1 MNADNSASIAS
12 HATLC
17 VRYFDELK
25 LLLQDS
31 DPQKHVGIS
40 YSAACDELGRFRI
53 WAGNI
58 GALQDNREQTSLD
71 FRLRE
76 APRIAHQAVELL
88 QDLMES
94 LEDGSTSYCTAKINL
109 I

>member
-1 MNADNSASIAS
+1 MDFETTASIAS
-12 HATLC
+12 HARLSL
-17 VRYFDELK
+17 RYFDQLS
-25 LLLQDS
+25 LLLQDP
-31 DPQKHVGIS
+31 DHQQHAAIS

-58 GALQDNREQTSLD
+58 GALQDDPKRTSLG

-76 APRIAHQAVELL
+76 APRVANQVVELL
-88 QDLMES
+88 QDLSES
-94 LEDGSTSYCTAKINL
+94 LEESSTSFCPAEKKL